1 MEIKKNLKMCA
12 KARNRDTHGQRW
24 KEKQKEEM
32 MESVIKK
39 KKKRKVT
46 KVTKTKQE

>member
-1 MEIKKNLKMCA
+1 MCEGQ
-12 KARNRDTHGQRW
+12 KQRDTHGQRW
-24 KEKQKEEM
+24 KEKQKGEM